1 MQSCTDNLDKEFV
14 MNIKSAADVIG
25 TAVSSLDAT
34 IRDIKVRRALLKS
47 GKTRTMLEKLL
58 APMMYIIGDLGSVR
72 VEAFLSKPSVY
83 ITLYSLDSL
92 KQRELV
98 SLLAYLHD
106 ESDKLEGKI
115 STQDWAAAV
124 NRDFK
129 FVTDK
134 WEVSVSAYV
143 KDNSPTCRRVV
154 VGTKMVEQVQ
164 YEIAC
169 D

>member
-1 MQSCTDNLDKEFV
+1 MDIRSP
-14 MNIKSAADVIG
+14 ADVIG
-25 TAVSSLDAT
+25 TALASINAT
-34 IRDIKVRRALLKS
+34 INEAKERRAKLKS
-47 GKTRTMLEKLL
+47 SKTRNMLEKLL
-58 APMMYIIGDLGSVR
+58 TPVMYMVGDLGDVR
-72 VEAFLSKPSVY
+72 IEAYRSSPSIY
-83 ITLYSLDSL
+83 IVMYRLDSL

-98 SLLAYLHD
+98 SLLAYLND
-106 ESDKLEGKI
+106 EAEKLEGKT

-129 FVTDK
+129 FETSK

-143 KDNSPTCRRVV
+143 KDDSETCRRVV